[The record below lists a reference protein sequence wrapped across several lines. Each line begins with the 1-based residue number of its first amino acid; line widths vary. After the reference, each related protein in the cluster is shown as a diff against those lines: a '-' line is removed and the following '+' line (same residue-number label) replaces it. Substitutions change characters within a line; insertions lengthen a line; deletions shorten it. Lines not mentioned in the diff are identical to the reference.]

1 MMSMSRKR
9 KATRTKAAE
18 EARVVNGIVE
28 AAPRRVTH
36 PYPLHADY
44 EVRVEEYLDGFAVA
58 IFGHNKELVGI
69 PLRGVDKKDAE
80 RQLEAIRCAFDFG
93 LMAMRFR
100 AEETLW
106 KMSSDVAV
114 SRDQ

>member
-1 MMSMSRKR
+1 
-9 KATRTKAAE
+9 
-18 EARVVNGIVE
+18 
-28 AAPRRVTH
+28 VTH

-58 IFGHNKELVGI
+58 IFGHNEELVGI

-80 RQLEAIRCAFDFG
+80 RQLEAIRFAFDFG

-106 KMSSDVAV
+106 KMSSVVGV

>member
-1 MMSMSRKR
+1 MTKR
-9 KATRTKAAE
+9 RTKA
-18 EARVVNGIVE
+18 EAQDAAKLPVVRKGKE
-28 AAPRRVTH
+28 SEPHRVTH

-58 IFGHNKELVGI
+58 IFGHNEELVGI